1 MQVVRKTLELE
12 PREYH
17 TMHLKLIMPLIKVS
31 LTEKEISVL
40 AEFLSQPK
48 ELKDLGIFNN
58 VSRKRVKDYLG
69 ISTAGL
75 SNYLKELKDKKL
87 LYVDGEFDI
96 LKVNK
101 NVLPDEEVQGYQFKI
116 VKNAI

>member
-1 MQVVRKTLELE
+1 
-12 PREYH
+12 
-17 TMHLKLIMPLIKVS
+17 MPLIKVS

-58 VSRKRVKDYLG
+58 VSRKRAQDYLEY
-69 ISTAGL
+69 TAGL

-96 LKVNK
+96 LKSEK
-101 NVLPDEEVQGYQFKI
+101 KMYLPDEEVQGYQLKI